1 MYKLIALDMDGT
13 LLDEEGQISTRNR
26 QAIAAARAQGV
37 KVVLASGRPV
47 AGLMPYLQS
56 LGITGSDEYVLSY
69 NGSLVQSVGS
79 GQVLASRLLTGADA
93 SALAQTASE
102 LRVNVHAFS
111 HRQGLITPRNSRYTE
126 LERSLNGVSL
136 TELDFATLPVEEP
149 ILKVMMVDEPPRLA
163 EAIARLPAELHQRYT
178 VVQSTPFFLEF
189 LHPESNKGSGVA
201 ALADHLGLA
210 REQIICVGDAGND
223 LHMLHYAGLGVA
235 MGNASAEIKAQAD
248 FVTLSNEEDG
258 VAHVIERFILA

>member
-93 SALAQTASE
+93 STLAQTASE
-102 LRVNVHAFS
+102 LGVNVHAFS

-189 LHPESNKGSGVA
+189 LHPESN
-201 ALADHLGLA
+201 
-210 REQIICVGDAGND
+210 
-223 LHMLHYAGLGVA
+223 
-235 MGNASAEIKAQAD
+235 
-248 FVTLSNEEDG
+248 
-258 VAHVIERFILA
+258 